1 MMMRKKTSILKFALV
16 FGLCLCVLTLF
27 TGPGQAAEFK
37 KEYKMTLNVGPK
49 FYWGMGAQKF
59 ADLVKE
65 KTKGQINIKPYW
77 GSQLLKG
84 AQLKSPQMVASGR
97 NSGRKPHVAI
107 NAPILGCKRFN
118 CQNI

>member
-1 MMMRKKTSILKFALV
+1 MRKKTYFLKIALI
-16 FGLCLCVLTLF
+16 FGVSLCVLTVSADL
-27 TGPGQAAEFK
+27 GQAGKFK
-37 KEYKMTLNVGPK
+37 KEYKLTLNVGPT

-84 AQLKSPQMVASGR
+84 AQLKSPQMVASG
-97 NSGRKPHVAI
+97 VI
-107 NAPILGCKRFN
+107 NAGNEYIFSPLFH
-118 CQNI
+118 QQF